1 MEKKE
6 PWYTVVGNVNWCNH
20 YGNSTEIP
28 LKIKNRTIK
37 DPAVL
42 AIVTQKYVDN
52 LPQWEFHQQSAGP
65 TLTDTEGHGQ
75 IHPLKITPVG
85 LRTCHAVPG
94 GHR

>member
-1 MEKKE
+1 MSSLELVPPGKPTPAGLAIVKI
-6 PWYTVVGNVNWCNH
+6 
-20 YGNSTEIP
+20 STEIP